1 MEKND
6 NLKSVI
12 KLVLAIL
19 LVYVV
24 GQILLI
30 LS

>member
-12 KLVLAIL
+12 KLVFAIL